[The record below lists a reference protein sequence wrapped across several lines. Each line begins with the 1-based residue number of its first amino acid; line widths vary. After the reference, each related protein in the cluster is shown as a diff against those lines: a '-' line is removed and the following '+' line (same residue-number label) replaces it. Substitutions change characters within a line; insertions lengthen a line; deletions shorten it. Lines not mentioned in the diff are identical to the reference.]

1 MKSEDPMEQQAQVIR
16 IVSDA
21 TARVAVKRKS
31 ACSGD
36 CHTCHG
42 CPHPDEIVMVDAD
55 NPVGAQKGDA
65 VIVRSDTGRVL
76 KLAAMLYLMPLVL
89 FFLGYFL
96 CAAAQLGGGI
106 SAAVGGCGFAAGVLL
121 AILLD
126 RQVRRNQSITFCI
139 TAINPQD

>member
-1 MKSEDPMEQQAQVIR
+1 MEQQAQVIR
-16 IVSDA
+16 IVSD
-21 TARVAVKRKS
+21 TVARVAVKRKS

-55 NPVGAQKGDA
+55 NFVGAQTGDN

-76 KLAAMLYLMPLVL
+76 KLAAMLYLMPMVL

-96 CAAAQLGGGI
+96 IPGGEGARIAAGCAAFVLGI
-106 SAAVGGCGFAAGVLL
+106 LICVWVSRSMKKNHNEMHFAIVEVLE
-121 AILLD
+121 
-126 RQVRRNQSITFCI
+126 
-139 TAINPQD
+139 

>member
-1 MKSEDPMEQQAQVIR
+1 MEQQAQVIR
-16 IVSDA
+16 IVNST

-55 NPVGAQKGDA
+55 NFVGAQKGDD
-65 VIVRSDTGRVL
+65 VIVRSDTNRVL

-89 FFLGYFL
+89 FFLGYFVMP
-96 CAAAQLGGGI
+96 GGETPRVI
-106 SAAVGGCGFAAGVLL
+106 AGV
-121 AILLD
+121 AAFVVGILICMY
-126 RQVRRNQSITFCI
+126 VSRNMKKNNKEMHFTIVEVLE
-139 TAINPQD
+139 

>member
-1 MKSEDPMEQQAQVIR
+1 MEQQAQVIR
-16 IVSDA
+16 IVNST

-55 NPVGAQKGDA
+55 NFVGAQKGDD
-65 VIVRSDTGRVL
+65 VIVRSDTNRVL

-89 FFLGYFL
+89 FFLGYFVMP
-96 CAAAQLGGGI
+96 GGETPRVI
-106 SAAVGGCGFAAGVLL
+106 AGVAAFVVGILICMYVSRSMKKNNKEMHF
-121 AILLD
+121 AIVEVLE
-126 RQVRRNQSITFCI
+126 
-139 TAINPQD
+139 

>member
-1 MKSEDPMEQQAQVIR
+1 MKSEEHMEQQAQVIR

-55 NPVGAQKGDA
+55 NPVGAQKGDT

-96 CAAAQLGGGI
+96 VPGGSGLRMGAGGAAF
-106 SAAVGGCGFAAGVLL
+106 AVGIAICVFVSRSMKKNDREMHFSIVRVL
-121 AILLD
+121 D
-126 RQVRRNQSITFCI
+126 E
-139 TAINPQD
+139 